1 LPSSGTEDLAYF
13 VVRRVIDG
21 VTRRF
26 IEKLALRTDCVGGAL
41 NKQLDCALVYSGSP
55 VTTAQLPWLP
65 NTTLSVWADGASI
78 GTGTTDG
85 SGNLA
90 MPDGRSH
97 GNFVVGLAGAVVT
110 TSATAPTATLAVG
123 SQYDGYPCEV
133 FADIG
138 GTGEP
143 VHIGSV
149 SVADGTVTLP
159 NGQQA
164 TTITACLGYVA
175 PFMSAK
181 LAYAAQ
187 LGSALTQR
195 KRVDHLGLVMY
206 DTHYQGGQF
215 GQRFDA
221 LDDLPLLE
229 ADQATAAGT
238 VWSQYDE
245 PMIEVPGDWNTD
257 ARLCLLARRRRRAR
271 SAAS

>member
-1 LPSSGTEDLAYF
+1 
-13 VVRRVIDG
+13 VVRRIVDG

-55 VTTAQLPWLP
+55 VASVQLSWLP
-65 NTTLSVWADGASI
+65 NTTLSVWADGESI
-78 GTGTTDG
+78 GSGTTDG

-90 MPDGRSH
+90 MPDGQSH
-97 GNFVVGLAGAVVT
+97 RNVVAGLAGAVIT
-110 TSATAPTATLAVG
+110 ATAPSPTATLAVG
-123 SQYDGYPCEV
+123 SQYNGYPCEV

-149 SVADGTVTLP
+149 VVSNGAVTLP
-159 NGQQA
+159 NGRQA
-164 TTITACLGYVA
+164 TGISACLGYVA

-187 LGSALTQR
+187 LGSALTQK